1 MALLLALAFLIGIVA
16 GLRSLTPLAIV
27 SWATRLGWLELPG
40 PWHQALGN
48 AVIPW
53 VFTVLAL
60 FEILVVDQSRK
71 TPSRTSAS
79 PFAAR
84 VISGFACG
92 AALGAHSNVA
102 VAGGLIGTV
111 GAVAGSLGGAA
122 MRRSLA
128 RELGKDR
135 PAALFED
142 GVAICLGILA
152 VAGLS

>member
-1 MALLLALAFLIGIVA
+1 MALLLVLAFLIGIVA

-27 SWATRLGWLELPG
+27 SWATRLGWLELRG

-48 AVIPW
+48 SVIPW
-53 VFTVLAL
+53 LFTVLAL

-71 TPSRTSAS
+71 TPSRTSAI

-84 VISGFACG
+84 IISGFTCG
-92 AALGAHSNVA
+92 AAIGAHSGVA
-102 VAGGLIGTV
+102 IAGGLIGTV
-111 GAVAGSLGGAA
+111 GAVAGTLGGAA

-142 GVAICLGILA
+142 GVAIGLGIVA
-152 VAGLS
+152 IAGLS